1 MANLFSSV
9 FTLCAFALFAPIM
22 TNTAII
28 IFLIVFIFLIIN
40 NNINIYTYL
49 TLLVSINVLYLLNQ
63 TNYCYMDVLS
73 DILSKVKLS
82 SVVYFKSDFSEPWG
96 MDIPKGP
103 FAQFHIVTKGQC
115 VLRTKNESIQLF
127 RGDIIVFP
135 FGASHWLAS
144 DENTKLYNGQEVVQ
158 SILSGK
164 SLFEGDNLS
173 TTLVCGHFDF
183 DRNIDH
189 PFIKEL
195 PSMIKISE
203 SDIKQFYWLKNIT
216 DLVIYEAE
224 KEQSGSNIIINKL
237 GEILF
242 IHTLRAFIENNK
254 LKSGFIAA
262 IQDERISRALKV
274 VHTSPEN
281 DWQLEKLA
289 QIAGMSRTSF
299 TNRFKMLVGE
309 TPFNYL
315 TQWRILQA
323 KELLTE
329 HNLSVGEIAVQVG
342 YQSEAAFNRVFK
354 KRVEQ
359 TPLKFRQNVL
369 VS

>member
-1 MANLFSSV
+1 
-9 FTLCAFALFAPIM
+9 
-22 TNTAII
+22 
-28 IFLIVFIFLIIN
+28 
-40 NNINIYTYL
+40 
-49 TLLVSINVLYLLNQ
+49 
-63 TNYCYMDVLS
+63 MDVLS

-82 SVVYFKSDFSEPWG
+82 SVVYFKSDFSSPWG
-96 MDIPKGP
+96 MDVPKGP

-115 VLRTKNESIQLF
+115 ILRTKNESIQLF

-135 FGASHWLAS
+135 FGASHWLAN
-144 DENTKLYNGQEVVQ
+144 DENSQLHNGQEVVE

-164 SLFEGDNLS
+164 SIFEGNNIS
-173 TTLVCGHFDF
+173 TNLVCGHFEF

-195 PSMIKISE
+195 PTMIKIEE
-203 SDIKQFYWLKNIT
+203 SDINQFHWLKNIT
-216 DLVIYEAE
+216 NLVINEAE
-224 KEQSGSNIIINKL
+224 KEQSGSNIIVNKL

-242 IHTLRAFIENNK
+242 IHTLRAFIERNK

-262 IQDERISRALKV
+262 IQDYRMSKVLKAI
-274 VHTSPEN
+274 HTSPSN
-281 DWQLEKLA
+281 DWHLEKLA

-329 HNLSVGEIAVQVG
+329 NDLSVGEIALQVG

-354 KRVEQ
+354 KRVDQ
-359 TPLKFRQNVL
+359 TPLKFRQ
-369 VS
+369 SAKAS